1 MRDSPEPA
9 RLACRPCVQTRARHG
24 AAARPVRRRKS
35 HSFPQPRCARRSACM
50 SVEVTRLPSGLVV
63 VTDAMPHLHTAS
75 LGCWVA
81 CGSRNEHSD
90 EHGISHFLEHMAF
103 KGTARRTARQIADEI
118 EAVGGDLNARTR
130 AETTAYSSRVLQA
143 AICLGLDAPS
153 GILTHPS
160 FHPAQITRA
169 TRA

>member
-1 MRDSPEPA
+1 MRDSPELA

-35 HSFPQPRCARRSACM
+35 HSFPQPRCARRSPCM

-63 VTDAMPHLHTAS
+63 VTDAMPHLQTAS
-75 LGCWVA
+75 LGCWVS
-81 CGSRNEHSD
+81 CGSRDEHPD

-103 KGTARRTARQIADEI
+103 KGTARRTARQIAEEI

-130 AETTAYSSRVLQA
+130 VETTASYAPRPKA
-143 AICLGLDAPS
+143 GIRLGLARLFH
-153 GILTHPS
+153 ILLP
-160 FHPAQITRA
+160 P
-169 TRA
+169 